1 MRPVIGVMPLVD
13 EDKES
18 LWMLPGY
25 FGGIMEAGGIPIML
39 PLSDDSDMLVQCA
52 EMCDGFLF
60 TGGQDVSPKIYGE
73 SPLDDSVVCCAARDA
88 MEGIILRYAL
98 EKDKSV
104 LGICRGIQLINAS
117 LGGTLF
123 QDLPKQHP
131 SPVEHHQKQ
140 PYSEPA
146 HRVNVLKGTPLYELL
161 GKEEL
166 AVNTVHH
173 QAVKDVSPELEK
185 MAVSEDGI
193 VEAVYHPQHR
203 FIWAVQWHPEYSH
216 VKDADS
222 RKIFQRFVESAKK

>member
-25 FGGIMEAGGIPIML
+25 FDGIMEAGGIPIML

-123 QDLPKQHP
+123 QDLPKQYP
-131 SPVEHHQKQ
+131 SSVEHHQKQ

-222 RKIFQRFVESAKK
+222 RKIFQRFVESARK

>member
-60 TGGQDVSPKIYGE
+60 TGGQDVSPEIYGE

-98 EKDKSV
+98 ERDKSV

-123 QDLPKQHP
+123 QDLPKQYP
-131 SPVEHHQKQ
+131 SSVEHHQKQ

>member
-25 FGGIMEAGGIPIML
+25 FDGIMEAGGIPIML

-117 LGGTLF
+117 IGGTLF

-131 SPVEHHQKQ
+131 SSVEHHQKQ